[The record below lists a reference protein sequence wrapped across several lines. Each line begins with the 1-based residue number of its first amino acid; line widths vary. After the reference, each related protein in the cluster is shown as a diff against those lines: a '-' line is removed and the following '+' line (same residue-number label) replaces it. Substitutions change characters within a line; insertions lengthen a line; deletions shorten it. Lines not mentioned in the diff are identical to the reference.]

1 MNSESMT
8 AGPISAD
15 TIHVSAPGKLFLLG
29 EYAVLEGAPALLT
42 AVDRRAHVHATVI
55 DGPAWQI
62 SAPNLGIHDLVLG
75 AHGKLPAELDPAV
88 VAHLKVF
95 DAVRALVQ
103 ARAAAALPALCL
115 HIDTRDFAADGYKLG
130 LGSSAAVAAALTA
143 ALTTAAGMTLARA
156 ELAAWAIAAHR
167 AAQNGTGSGGDVAV
181 SVYGGM
187 ISYVRDTPP
196 VSLAW
201 PERLIGRAVVTGQG
215 ASTPDLVGRVYA
227 YGERDAAGFARD
239 IQRLATLADSAA
251 AAVDDTPAFLDLAT
265 RYFSALKTLDAH
277 AAAGIVSPRHDTL
290 AALAETHGG
299 RFKSSGAGGGD
310 VGLLF
315 ADQSTLRA
323 RLFEAFHE
331 AGADVL
337 DLGFAAPGLIHE
349 PR

>member
-1 MNSESMT
+1 M
-8 AGPISAD
+8 SAH

-55 DGPAWQI
+55 DGPAWRI
-62 SAPNLGIHDLVLG
+62 SAPNLGLHDLVLG
-75 AHGKLPAELDPAV
+75 ADGRLPAELAPAV

-95 DAVRALVQ
+95 DAVRAEVQ
-103 ARAAAALPALCL
+103 ARATAALPPLCL
-115 HIDTRDFAADGYKLG
+115 HIDTRDFAADGHKLG

-143 ALTTAAGMTLARA
+143 ALATAAGMTLARA

-167 AAQNGTGSGGDVAV
+167 AAQDGTGSGGDVAV
-181 SVYGGM
+181 SVYGGV

-196 VSLAW
+196 TALAW

-215 ASTPDLVGRVYA
+215 ASTPDLVSCVYA
-227 YGERDAAGFARD
+227 YGERDAPGFTRD
-239 IQRLATLADSAA
+239 IQRLAALADEAA
-251 AAVDDTPAFLDLAT
+251 GALDDTPAFLDLAA

-277 AAAGIVSPRHDTL
+277 AGAGIVSPRHDTL
-290 AALAETHGG
+290 AGLAAAHGG

-315 ADQSTLRA
+315 ADRSTLRA
-323 RLFEAFHE
+323 DLFEMFQA

-349 PR
+349 PQ